1 MHIEPCYG
9 LVLFFNR
16 IISLKIQINQNK
28 MNIIKSIIN
37 KLRRKPLLVKPVV
50 TSSYATKLTDYEVNK
65 MKELKSNTVRFT
77 SGGGI
82 GVGKEC
88 LVGDKWIDITDYN
101 CW

>member
-1 MHIEPCYG
+1 MKTALEIFE
-9 LVLFFNR
+9 
-16 IISLKIQINQNK
+16 NK
-28 MNIIKSIIN
+28 FGIPLDDVIAIPSVPVKFIIKLMEEYAEQF
-37 KLRRKPLLVKPVV
+37 KLNIPAV

-82 GVGKEC
+82 GVGVEC
-88 LVGDKWIDITDYN
+88 LVDDKWVDITDYN

>member
-1 MHIEPCYG
+1 MIKFIKN
-9 LVLFFNR
+9 LFKSR
-16 IISLKIQINQNK
+16 KQQY
-28 MNIIKSIIN
+28 NI
-37 KLRRKPLLVKPVV
+37 PVV

-82 GVGKEC
+82 GVGVEC
-88 LVGDKWIDITDYN
+88 LVDDKWIDITDYN

>member
-1 MHIEPCYG
+1 MIKFIKN
-9 LVLFFNR
+9 LF
-16 IISLKIQINQNK
+16 K
-28 MNIIKSIIN
+28 
-37 KLRRKPLLVKPVV
+37 RRKQQCNIPVV

-82 GVGKEC
+82 GTGVEC
-88 LVGDKWIDITDYN
+88 LVDDKWIDITDYN

>member
-1 MHIEPCYG
+1 MNLIKK
-9 LVLFFNR
+9 
-16 IISLKIQINQNK
+16 IIA
-28 MNIIKSIIN
+28 

-50 TSSYATKLTDYEVNK
+50 TRSYASKLTDYEVNK

-82 GVGKEC
+82 GVDVEC
-88 LVGDKWIDITDYN
+88 LVDDKWIDITDYN

>member
-1 MHIEPCYG
+1 MKN
-9 LVLFFNR
+9 F
-16 IISLKIQINQNK
+16 
-28 MNIIKSIIN
+28 IKRTIDCI
-37 KLRRKPLLVKPVV
+37 RRKPLLVEPVV

-82 GVGKEC
+82 GVGVEC
-88 LVGDKWIDITDYN
+88 LVDNKWIDITEYN